1 MFENKKS
8 YAYQYR
14 NYTYMKHELRFN
26 YNCDKVTFKVVFF
39 SKDKIYYQ
47 TKLCG
52 ECILS
57 ANCIILN
64 TCPTFVLKHTA

>member
-1 MFENKKS
+1 MS

-14 NYTYMKHELRFN
+14 NYTYMKHEIRCN

-52 ECILS
+52 ECI
-57 ANCIILN
+57 
-64 TCPTFVLKHTA
+64 